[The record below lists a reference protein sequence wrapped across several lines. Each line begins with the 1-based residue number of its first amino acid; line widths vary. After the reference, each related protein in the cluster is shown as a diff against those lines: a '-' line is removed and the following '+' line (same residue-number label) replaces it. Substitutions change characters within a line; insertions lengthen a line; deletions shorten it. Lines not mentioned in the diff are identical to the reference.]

1 LLVVLQA
8 QLVLLLLET
17 AQKLSLMGVMTVL
30 WLLWHCWQALHT
42 T

>member
-30 WLLWHCWQALHT
+30 
-42 T
+42 